1 MSNHKL
7 PGPSASIPM
16 QQHVCSTPESI
27 AALRDAVEIDS
38 SLQELLV
45 NRHILTV
52 KDFDAPLL
60 SQIFRLAASYEL
72 GETQGS
78 ILGGK
83 ILGSVYFNET
93 REHSFLATA
102 SAWKRLGGETLD
114 FDQYVDEISL
124 KRYMQVEFAEIC
136 NSYCDILAFRTPDS
150 ETFDMDLDY
159 FTIPVI
165 NLGNGEDLH
174 PTLAMSELYTIFKWR
189 PDLLQESTISGER
202 LRIAISGNPATTRSI
217 RSFLHGLAQFPWAI
231 DKITIVGRTAFPL
244 DEEQKTYLHGAGLH
258 IEYANEL
265 YPMESMMGAV
275 RKVLPETD
283 VAYFHHPYSA
293 NTARMNLADAYSSL
307 KQDALVLNPQ
317 IQNEMATVLLKDSP
331 HNCHCSQ
338 LRGTLYIKMALFALI
353 FGKAKT

>member
-1 MSNHKL
+1 MTDHKL
-7 PGPSASIPM
+7 PGPSASSNM
-16 QQHVCSTPESI
+16 QQHICSAPESI
-27 AALRDAVEIDS
+27 AALRDAIEIDS
-38 SLQELLV
+38 SLQELFV
-45 NRHILTV
+45 NKHVLTI
-52 KDFDAPLL
+52 KDFDASLL

-72 GETQGS
+72 GETPGRV
-78 ILGGK
+78 LEGK

-102 SAWKRLGGETLD
+102 SAWKRLGGEMLD

-124 KRYMQVEFAEIC
+124 QRYMQIEFAEIC
-136 NSYCDILAFRTPDS
+136 NSYCDIMAVRTADS
-150 ETFDMDLDY
+150 ESFEMDLDY
-159 FTIPVI
+159 YTIPVI

-189 PDLLQESTISGER
+189 PDLLQESAISGDR
-202 LRIAISGNPATTRSI
+202 LRIAISGNPATTRAI

-231 DKITIVGRTAFPL
+231 DRITIVGRNAFPL

-258 IEYANEL
+258 IEYAHEL
-265 YPMESMMGAV
+265 YPTESMMGAV
-275 RKVLPETD
+275 RKVLPDTD

-293 NTARMNLADAYSSL
+293 NTTRMNLSDAYSSL
-307 KQDALVLNPQ
+307 KADALVLNPQ

-338 LRGTLYIKMALFALI
+338 LRGALYIRMALFALI
-353 FGKAKT
+353 FGKAKK